1 MKDKFGELEKVHK
14 LLAELNMEYLMA
26 PLTVGQTV
34 LQMVN
39 DLHQDK
45 EQFGA
50 QSTLPS
56 PDGEYNFVIRVF
68 REGDMLVATKEV
80 ENDTEI

>member
-1 MKDKFGELEKVHK
+1 MKDKFSELEKIHK
-14 LLAELNMEYLMA
+14 ILVELSMEYVMA

-34 LQMVN
+34 LQMIN
-39 DLHQDK
+39 DLHNDK

-56 PDGEYNFVIRVF
+56 PDGKYNFIIRVF
-68 REGDMLVATKEV
+68 RESDV
-80 ENDTEI
+80 EEAE

>member
-1 MKDKFGELEKVHK
+1 MKDKFDELAK
-14 LLAELNMEYLMA
+14 
-26 PLTVGQTV
+26 VGQTV
-34 LQMVN
+34 LQMIN

-56 PDGEYNFVIRVF
+56 PDGKYNFVVRVF
-68 REGDMLVATKEV
+68 REGGMLEAT
-80 ENDTEI
+80 DDD

>member
-1 MKDKFGELEKVHK
+1 MT
-14 LLAELNMEYLMA
+14 

-34 LQMVN
+34 LQMIN

-56 PDGEYNFVIRVF
+56 PDGKYNFIIRAF
-68 REGDMLVATKEV
+68 RESDVEEV
-80 ENDTEI
+80 GNDTEN

>member
-1 MKDKFGELEKVHK
+1 MKDKFSELEKVHK
-14 LLAELNMEYLMA
+14 ILVELSLEYVMT

-34 LQMVN
+34 LQMIN

-56 PDGEYNFVIRVF
+56 PDGKYNFIIRVF
-68 REGDMLVATKEV
+68 RESDVEEV
-80 ENDTEI
+80 E

>member
-1 MKDKFGELEKVHK
+1 MT
-14 LLAELNMEYLMA
+14 

-34 LQMVN
+34 LQMIN

-56 PDGEYNFVIRVF
+56 PDGKYNFIIRVF
-68 REGDMLVATKEV
+68 RESDVEEV
-80 ENDTEI
+80 E

>member
-1 MKDKFGELEKVHK
+1 MT
-14 LLAELNMEYLMA
+14 

-34 LQMVN
+34 LQMIN

-45 EQFGA
+45 EQLGA

-56 PDGEYNFVIRVF
+56 PDGKYNFIVRVF
-68 REGDMLVATKEV
+68 REDDMLVAT
-80 ENDTEI
+80 DGDS